1 MCSGQNLPVWR
12 VGRVSRPFRLS
23 DFGVCYLSP
32 NKIFSSPLTFF
43 PNKVKNH
50 TTLPTKH
57 FLGIIKKAG
66 NFVLRIKLAAETNE
80 KYEAPEE
87 LATNYHDMGEVL
99 AMNYHKFA
107 EDAIG
112 RGSPFPGLP
121 PVGGGFSMFAIG

>member
-1 MCSGQNLPVWR
+1 M
-12 VGRVSRPFRLS
+12 
-23 DFGVCYLSP
+23 
-32 NKIFSSPLTFF
+32 
-43 PNKVKNH
+43 KNQ
-50 TTLPTKH
+50 TTLPTRH

-66 NFVLRIKLAAETNE
+66 NFVLRIKLTCETDE
-80 KYEAPEE
+80 KYETPEE
-87 LATNYHDMGEVL
+87 QQLATNYHDMREVL